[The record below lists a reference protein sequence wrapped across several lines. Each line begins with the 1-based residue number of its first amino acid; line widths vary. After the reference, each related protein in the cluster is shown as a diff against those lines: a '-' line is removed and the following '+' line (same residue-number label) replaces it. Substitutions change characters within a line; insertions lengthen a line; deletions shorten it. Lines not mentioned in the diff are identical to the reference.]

1 MTRYTRTAACVA
13 ALLAAPLAAIG
24 QTTGGQS
31 PPVDAQPP
39 VVTVQ
44 PQTQEQAPP
53 GQPSQQPGVQQAP
66 PLQAPAQPAQV
77 QPAPVQP
84 APTQPSHAQTP
95 QAQPAPDG
103 GTAAILPAPPQG
115 QWLASDYI
123 NTAVYGSSG
132 EIVAYVSNLLLDSHG
147 RVTAVIISYNTGFLG
162 LGGKDIAV
170 PFTALRIAVADGR
183 ALLRINASRA
193 DLDRAPAYV
202 RVLP

>member
-1 MTRYTRTAACVA
+1 M
-13 ALLAAPLAAIG
+13 G
-24 QTTGGQS
+24 QTTGGQT
-31 PPVDAQPP
+31 PPVDPQPP

-44 PQTQEQAPP
+44 PQTREQAPAAP
-53 GQPSQQPGVQQAP
+53 QPQQQPTVQQVPQQGAVQ
-66 PLQAPAQPAQV
+66 QAPAQPPLV

-84 APTQPSHAQTP
+84 APAQQPQAQTP
-95 QAQPAPDG
+95 QAQPAPDA

-132 EIVAYVSNLLLDSHG
+132 EIVAYVSNLLLDSQG